1 MQIFPDCGCG
11 CKGKEQE
18 KKFVRALVLGI
29 LFFVIA
35 NPELFTVTRKLFGYR
50 IASATGYPT
59 LIGLVL
65 HAFVFFLVSWGLMNL
80 KKSEKMTGSDWAT
93 QKSNTSPDSIS
104 DLTNWSPSDYTGG
117 KPPASSPGGPV
128 PSPTTLPEP
137 EGIEQPYMPVTPA
150 QPVDQKSWAE
160 MPGVLGMDVSGAS
173 SWQTC
178 TLGNGKQV
186 RVQN

>member
-18 KKFVRALVLGI
+18 KKFVRALVLGV

-65 HAFVFFLVSWGLMNL
+65 HAFVFFQVSWGLRNL
-80 KKSEKMTGSDWAT
+80 KKS
-93 QKSNTSPDSIS
+93 
-104 DLTNWSPSDYTGG
+104 
-117 KPPASSPGGPV
+117 
-128 PSPTTLPEP
+128 
-137 EGIEQPYMPVTPA
+137 
-150 QPVDQKSWAE
+150 
-160 MPGVLGMDVSGAS
+160 
-173 SWQTC
+173 
-178 TLGNGKQV
+178 
-186 RVQN
+186 